1 MMRGLII
8 GMACGLCIAVSGAAM
23 AQSRNVTT
31 FTVKPRSWLDAGP
44 AVKVG
49 SQQNYMYDVQT
60 STTSVTPGSRSSFN
74 LPDRFSGGRGAFVVD
89 YPAPDFLTSRR

>member
-1 MMRGLII
+1 MRGFMVGGIC
-8 GMACGLCIAVSGAAM
+8 ALCLSISGAAL
-23 AQSRNVTT
+23 AQSRNVTS

-49 SQQNYMYDVQT
+49 SQQNYIYDVQT
-60 STTSVTPGSRSSFN
+60 STSSVTPGSRSSFN

-89 YPAPDFLTSRR
+89 YPAPDFLTGRR